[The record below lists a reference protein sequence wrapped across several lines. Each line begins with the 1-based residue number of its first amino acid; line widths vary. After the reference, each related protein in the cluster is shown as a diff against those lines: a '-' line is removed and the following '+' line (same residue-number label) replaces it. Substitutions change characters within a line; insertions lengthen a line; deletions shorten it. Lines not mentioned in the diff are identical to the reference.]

1 MPMNDPIAVL
11 LIDDQAIIAEAVQKM
26 LAAETD
32 ITFHYCADPLQAL
45 KVAQSFQPTVILQD
59 LVMPQMDGLL
69 LVRLLRSS
77 DTPTYQIPL
86 IVLSSKED
94 PVIKAQAFEY
104 GANDYLV
111 KLPDRVE
118 LLARIRYHS
127 RAYNNLLKRQEA
139 EAQLREEN
147 EQQALYIQQV
157 NKITDAAF
165 AVEQDVFEEGHLAEV
180 ADRQDELGQ
189 LARVFTQM
197 VKTVKVREAELERL
211 KDSLARFFPGEYLRF
226 LRKDSVTDV
235 QLGDFVSKIMAVMFS
250 DIRAFTTIS
259 ESMSPREN
267 FDFINAYLK
276 RVSPEIRNHYGIIVK
291 FLGDGMMAVFPDG
304 ADDAIAAGIAKHRRV
319 QEYNEQ
325 RQARG
330 KLPIQV
336 GIGVHVGP
344 MMLGMVGE
352 SNRIQGDAFSDN
364 VNLTARLEGL
374 TKVYGS
380 ALLISGQTIEHLS
393 TPEAYQF
400 RFLANTLVKGRTEP
414 IAVYEV
420 LDAETEAIRKLKL
433 QTLPQFEQGIQHY
446 CDRAFIDARAC
457 FEQVL
462 AVHPDDQTAKLYCDR
477 IERLLSEGVPEDWND
492 AWSIIPQS

>member
-1 MPMNDPIAVL
+1 MNDPIAVL
-11 LIDDQAIIAEAVQKM
+11 LIDDQAIIAEAVQQM
-26 LAAETD
+26 LATETD
-32 ITFHYCADPLQAL
+32 ISFHYCADPLQAI
-45 KVAQSFQPTVILQD
+45 KVAKAFQPTVILQD
-59 LVMPQMDGLL
+59 LVMPQIDGLL

-94 PVIKAQAFEY
+94 PVIKAQAFEH

-127 RAYNNLLKRQEA
+127 RAYTNLLKRQEA

-147 EQQALYIQQV
+147 EEQALYIQQV
-157 NKITDAAF
+157 NRITDAAF
-165 AVEQDVFEEGHLAEV
+165 AVEQDTFDAAQLEEV

-226 LRKDSVTDV
+226 LRKDSVIDV

-250 DIRAFTTIS
+250 DIRSFTTIS
-259 ESMSPREN
+259 ESMTPREN
-267 FDFINAYLK
+267 FDFINAYLR

-304 ADDAIAAGIAKHRRV
+304 ADDAIAAGIAKHQRV

-330 KLPIQV
+330 NLPIQV
-336 GIGVHVGP
+336 GIGIHVGP

-380 ALLISGQTIEHLS
+380 AMLISGQTIEHLS
-393 TPEAYQF
+393 TPESYQF

-420 LDAETEAIRKLKL
+420 LDAETEAVRELKLK
-433 QTLPQFEQGIQHY
+433 TLPQFEQGIHHY
-446 CDRAFIDARAC
+446 RARAFTDARAC

-462 AVHPDDQTAKLYCDR
+462 AIHPDDQTAQLYCDR
-477 IERLLSEGVPEDWND
+477 IDRLSEGIPEDWQE
-492 AWSIIPQS
+492 AWSINPRS